1 MRTGT
6 QTTRCAA
13 FMSELPTRSGQVRA
27 GGTSSGPSQLPS
39 ELGIKRVNMS
49 YREGGESALTE
60 EEEEW

>member
-13 FMSELPTRSGQVRA
+13 FMSELPTRSGQAGRA
-27 GGTSSGPSQLPS
+27 HPHLRPEGL
-39 ELGIKRVNMS
+39 S

>member
-1 MRTGT
+1 MLG
-6 QTTRCAA
+6 
-13 FMSELPTRSGQVRA
+13 A

-39 ELGIKRVNMS
+39 ELGVNRVIVS